1 MFGRSQMRPPALS
14 TLHRSQD
21 STCDLTP
28 LLQARYM
35 PIGPGN
41 DPCLLLTPDGQP
53 IRHFP
58 MKFAAL
64 AGTNYGY
71 AGWGQTVYRYDIILS
86 LVCYKSLYSIYV

>member
-1 MFGRSQMRPPALS
+1 MFDRSQMKPPPLS
-14 TLHRSQD
+14 TPYRSQD
-21 STCDLTP
+21 SVCGFTP

-35 PIGPGN
+35 QIVPGN
-41 DPCLLLTPDGQP
+41 DPCLLRTLDGQP

-71 AGWGQTVYRYDIILS
+71 AGWRQTVYRYDIILS